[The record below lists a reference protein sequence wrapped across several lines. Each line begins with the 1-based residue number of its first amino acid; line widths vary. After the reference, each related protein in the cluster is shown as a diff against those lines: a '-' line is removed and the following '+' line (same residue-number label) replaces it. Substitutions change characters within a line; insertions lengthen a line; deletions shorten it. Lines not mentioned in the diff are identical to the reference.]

1 MKAALHFVCLLGFVA
16 LAGCQTSETSALNKL
31 PRQSRSVRI
40 EFTRRAWIYEKADA
54 VFSMVNGT
62 HQVLWF
68 TGQGPES
75 PTYQVKIGSSILS
88 EQNAPAA
95 GKDANAPERFALLP
109 GERKYF
115 EANAADA
122 TRPASVG
129 VTFYPSR
136 TGTNGITV
144 WSSASLL
151 SAKGS
156 R

>member
-1 MKAALHFVCLLGFVA
+1 MKAALHFLCLLGFMA
-16 LAGCQTSETSALNKL
+16 LIGCETSQPSALNKMS
-31 PRQSRSVRI
+31 RQSRVARV

-75 PTYQVKIGSSILS
+75 PTYQVKVGSSVLS
-88 EQNAPAA
+88 EQNPPVA
-95 GKDANAPERFALLP
+95 GKDGDAPERFALLP

-115 EANAADA
+115 EVNAGAA
-122 TRPASVG
+122 TRPANVG

-136 TGTNGITV
+136 SGTNGTTV

-151 SAKGS
+151 SAQGN